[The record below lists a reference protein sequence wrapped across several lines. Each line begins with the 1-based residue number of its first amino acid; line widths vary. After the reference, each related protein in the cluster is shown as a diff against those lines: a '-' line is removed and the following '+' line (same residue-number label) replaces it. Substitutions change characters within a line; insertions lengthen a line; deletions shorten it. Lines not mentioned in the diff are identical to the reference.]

1 MLVSLTGE
9 LDAMAFGELRSSIAD
24 LKRQTSSSGK
34 SSLVTGRALSGLVVQ
49 SYEAGQGSM
58 DRKNYSVALQYFE
71 LAAAG
76 SANPAWAHYERARI
90 YAITSDQKSMLSEL
104 KKCLAAGVHNASALD
119 TEEFQRYR
127 DQPDFKGIADEWKQK
142 AVP

>member
-1 MLVSLTGE
+1 
-9 LDAMAFGELRSSIAD
+9 
-24 LKRQTSSSGK
+24 
-34 SSLVTGRALSGLVVQ
+34 VVQ
-49 SYEAGQGSM
+49 AYEAGQDSM

-90 YAITSDQKSMLSEL
+90 YAITSDKKNMLSEL
-104 KKCLAAGVHNASALD
+104 RKCLAAGVHDASALD
-119 TEEFQRYR
+119 TEEFQQYR
-127 DQPDFKGIADEWKQK
+127 DQPDFKDIADEWKRK